1 MIIGKW
7 NKSVILT
14 YIGLAFA
21 VTGMYVAIVLEK
33 PGIALLCLMA
43 AGVCDM
49 FDGKIARMC
58 KRDKEE
64 IAFGIELDSLVDVVC
79 FCVLPIIIY
88 ISLGFTKWYNL
99 ISFIL
104 LAVCGVARLGY
115 YNVCTASKDG
125 KAIKYYEG
133 LPVTVAAITFP
144 VLYLFH
150 HIMSDNAFHI
160 FFTIVAFAEAILNVL
175 RFKLKKS
182 TKWIY
187 PVMSIGAIILAIIY
201 AVLIW

>member
-1 MIIGKW
+1 MFIGKW

-21 VTGMYVAIVLEK
+21 ITGMYIAIVLER

-79 FCVLPIIIY
+79 FAILPIIIY

-99 ISFIL
+99 VSYIL
-104 LAVCGVARLGY
+104 LAICGIARLGY
-115 YNVCTASKDG
+115 FNVVTATKDG

-133 LPVTVAAITFP
+133 LPITCAAITFP
-144 VLYLFH
+144 VLFLFH
-150 HIMSDNAFHI
+150 YVMSEQVFFV
-160 FFTIVAFAEAILNVL
+160 FFTIVAYLEAFFNVFK
-175 RFKLKKS
+175 FKLKKS

-187 PVMSIGAIILAIIY
+187 PVFSIGAIILAIIY